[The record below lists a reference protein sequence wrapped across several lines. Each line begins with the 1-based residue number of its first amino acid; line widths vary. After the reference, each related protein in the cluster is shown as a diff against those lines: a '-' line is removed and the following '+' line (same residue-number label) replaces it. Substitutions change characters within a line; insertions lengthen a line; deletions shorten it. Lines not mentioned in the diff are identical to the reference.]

1 MALFTC
7 YCVEIKLLLSGKKKK
22 KGHTRG
28 KRNCIKSAQVKLC
41 TFTSPSQRCHG
52 FPPARCW
59 SQTLAMFGALI
70 VHLGGFF
77 TYSYH
82 YLRFNDQAQWFVFIG
97 LHRHAHT
104 CISGAFPFGN
114 DTRKNNLTLIGS
126 SCQACSCIK
135 HFLLLTLKKK
145 KKKCLFFLENG
156 TRLERIASWM
166 RLHIFGVDVFRSSLQ
181 SDVCLIF
188 AVTHHRA
195 EKSLLIPN
203 ILATQ
208 LSSKN
213 SHSNTS
219 NSVSNPDCLCAPPI

>member
-1 MALFTC
+1 MALFSC

-145 KKKCLFFLENG
+145 KKKCLFFFGKRDEIG
-156 TRLERIASWM
+156 EDRILDETSYLW
-166 RLHIFGVDVFRSSLQ
+166 RRCVSFEPTKQCLLNLRCDPPPCWKKPFNTKHTGNTTILQ
-181 SDVCLIF
+181 EFSF
-188 AVTHHRA
+188 
-195 EKSLLIPN
+195 
-203 ILATQ
+203 
-208 LSSKN
+208 
-213 SHSNTS
+213 
-219 NSVSNPDCLCAPPI
+219 